1 MRDNGVLAY
10 ASALPAE
17 ALQLMAV
24 AFALGLVVPVWRRVG
39 PAYALFIVANLLPP
53 LVQGGLL
60 SAGRFTAVLFPM
72 FLALAL
78 LLPPQRRTAWMLA
91 FALGQG
97 FVAAIFFTGR
107 PIY

>member
-1 MRDNGVLAY
+1 M
-10 ASALPAE
+10 
-17 ALQLMAV
+17 
-24 AFALGLVVPVWRRVG
+24 
-39 PAYALFIVANLLPP
+39 
-53 LVQGGLL
+53 QGGLL